1 MSNRRRWWV
10 TVLGL
15 FVFTCVALASQPPA
29 KQPTKQPPAK
39 TDPTKTDP
47 GMTKPGTPDKT
58 QPPKSTGDGAKE
70 TIVAWTFDGVRIEGD
85 FYPQPEGKGKK
96 TPVILLLH
104 AVGKGRLDASRADFG
119 KLPEKLQKMGY
130 AVATFDFRGY
140 GKSKQITTDF
150 WQYNHARTKT
160 LDRVEAK
167 DFTTTMDL
175 MNLVNDL
182 IAVKIW
188 LNKKNNMGDCNSNL
202 VGVIGVEQGALVGLA
217 WIVND
222 LTDLNRSKERRSG
235 GFGAGGGFGQGNQG
249 GGGFNPGGGGFG
261 AGGGNQG
268 GMPALE
274 GQDIACLVAVSMSN
288 RLGDALPHA
297 LMERWLALLRE
308 RQIAVMSL
316 YGSNDRDASGFWS
329 KAGNWIKPPQ
339 DKTGRYKNSKVQAI
353 KGTSLTGSKLLL
365 NETLELTKVIEEYL
379 DEAVKKAGEAKL
391 WVEQTNA
398 DRPTGVDPKRLV
410 R

>member
-1 MSNRRRWWV
+1 MMSNRKQWAV

-29 KQPTKQPPAK
+29 KQPTQPPTKQPPAK
-39 TDPTKTDP
+39 NDQ
-47 GMTKPGTPDKT
+47 GMTKGGTPDKT
-58 QPPKSTGDGAKE
+58 QPPKSTGDAAKE

-85 FYPQPEGKGKK
+85 FYPQPEGKGKR

-160 LDRVEAK
+160 IDHVEAR
-167 DFTTTMDL
+167 DFTSRMDL

-202 VGVIGVEQGALVGLA
+202 VGVI
-217 WIVND
+217 
-222 LTDLNRSKERRSG
+222 
-235 GFGAGGGFGQGNQG
+235 
-249 GGGFNPGGGGFG
+249 
-261 AGGGNQG
+261 
-268 GMPALE
+268 
-274 GQDIACLVAVSMSN
+274 
-288 RLGDALPHA
+288 
-297 LMERWLALLRE
+297 
-308 RQIAVMSL
+308 
-316 YGSNDRDASGFWS
+316 
-329 KAGNWIKPPQ
+329 
-339 DKTGRYKNSKVQAI
+339 
-353 KGTSLTGSKLLL
+353 
-365 NETLELTKVIEEYL
+365 
-379 DEAVKKAGEAKL
+379 
-391 WVEQTNA
+391 
-398 DRPTGVDPKRLV
+398 
-410 R
+410 